1 MPDWQKILR
10 ARLALL
16 ALPPEREAEVIE
28 ELARDLE
35 ESWAAAKAAGA
46 DEQEAMAA
54 ALEELGD
61 QNLLD
66 RDITR
71 AVRTSLVGTVAQA
84 SRAAERNAPLGTSA
98 SGSKVR
104 DFIQDL
110 RYAVRLMIKAPG
122 LAAVA
127 ISILALGI
135 AANIAIFSVVNGVL
149 LKPLP
154 YRDPGQL
161 MMVWAKN
168 PKGIPRNQV
177 SAPNFLDWKNR
188 NRAFEDMAAFTG
200 EDFTLTGLG
209 EPERLPGVIVSPNLF
224 SVLGIGPAI
233 GRVFLGDE
241 GRMGGAQAV
250 ILSYGLWQRRF
261 GGDPAV
267 LGRSITLNGHP
278 QVVVGVM
285 PREESF
291 LVDGIQIWAASDFGD
306 LRESRAANRL
316 QVLARL
322 KHGITQAE
330 AQAEMDAIAAHLAG
344 EYPKTNKD
352 WGATVIT
359 LEEQVT
365 GEVRPSLLILL
376 GTVGLF
382 LLIACANVAN
392 LLLARAISRQKEIAV
407 RAAMGANRG
416 RICRQLLTESLFL
429 SVLSGSLGV
438 FLGTWGIRLLLKLKP
453 ENLPRSS
460 DIGIDLTVLAFTLL
474 ATLLTGLLFG
484 LAPAI
489 HALSL
494 DMNSELKQS
503 GRHAG
508 EAGRASK
515 LRRALLMA
523 EVALAVILLNGA
535 GLLIHSFLKLTHVNP
550 GFEAENVLTMDITLP
565 SSKYQAS
572 SLQAEFFDDLL
583 RRLQTIPD
591 VYSAAGVF
599 PAPLAGGIGF
609 LRFGY
614 SIEGRTAEVTGP
626 SDRVYV
632 RWVTPGYFQTMGIP
646 LRAGRDFDSHDSSGS
661 PLVVVIDE
669 TLVRRD
675 FAREN
680 PLGKQVMPSFGPRV
694 WRRIVGVVGGVH
706 QTALDVDAG
715 PHLYL
720 PYPQMPLSDMTVVV
734 KTRSDPRALAGA
746 VKAQVFGIDPD
757 QAVSNLAP
765 MEERLAKSVSFRRF
779 SVVLLGLF
787 AALALLI
794 AAVGVY
800 SVMIHSVSRRTHEM
814 GVRIALGAKPRDLYR
829 LVIGDGMLI
838 VAVGVGLGV
847 VGALALMRLLTALLY
862 GVSPSD
868 PLAMLTSG
876 VALAAAA
883 IAGCYWPARR
893 ATRVDPTQALRSE

>member
-10 ARLALL
+10 ARLELL

-54 ALEELGD
+54 ALKELGD

-71 AVRTSLVGTVAQA
+71 AVRPSLLGTVAQA
-84 SRAAERNAPLGTSA
+84 SRAAERNAPLGTSS

-110 RYAVRLMIKAPG
+110 HYAVRLMIKAPG

-127 ISILALGI
+127 ISILVLGI

-188 NRAFEDMAAFTG
+188 NQAFEDMAAFTG

-241 GRMGGAQAV
+241 GLTGGAQAV

-285 PREESF
+285 PRDDSF

-306 LRESRAANRL
+306 LRESRTANRL
-316 QVLARL
+316 QVVARL

-330 AQAEMDAIAAHLAG
+330 AQAEMDAIAARLAG

-359 LEEQVT
+359 LQEQVT
-365 GEVRPSLLILL
+365 GEVGPSLLILM

-429 SVLSGSLGV
+429 SVLSGSLGI

-494 DMNSELKQS
+494 DMNSELKQG

-508 EAGRASK
+508 EAGRAST
-515 LRRALLMA
+515 LRRALLIA

-550 GFEAENVLTMDITLP
+550 GFEAKNVLTMDITLP

-572 SLQAEFFDDLL
+572 SL
-583 RRLQTIPD
+583 
-591 VYSAAGVF
+591 
-599 PAPLAGGIGF
+599 
-609 LRFGY
+609 
-614 SIEGRTAEVTGP
+614 
-626 SDRVYV
+626 
-632 RWVTPGYFQTMGIP
+632 
-646 LRAGRDFDSHDSSGS
+646 
-661 PLVVVIDE
+661 
-669 TLVRRD
+669 
-675 FAREN
+675 
-680 PLGKQVMPSFGPRV
+680 
-694 WRRIVGVVGGVH
+694 
-706 QTALDVDAG
+706 
-715 PHLYL
+715 
-720 PYPQMPLSDMTVVV
+720 
-734 KTRSDPRALAGA
+734 
-746 VKAQVFGIDPD
+746 
-757 QAVSNLAP
+757 
-765 MEERLAKSVSFRRF
+765 
-779 SVVLLGLF
+779 
-787 AALALLI
+787 
-794 AAVGVY
+794 
-800 SVMIHSVSRRTHEM
+800 
-814 GVRIALGAKPRDLYR
+814 
-829 LVIGDGMLI
+829 
-838 VAVGVGLGV
+838 
-847 VGALALMRLLTALLY
+847 
-862 GVSPSD
+862 
-868 PLAMLTSG
+868 
-876 VALAAAA
+876 
-883 IAGCYWPARR
+883 
-893 ATRVDPTQALRSE
+893 

>member
-814 GVRIALGAKPRDLYR
+814 CVRIALGAKPRDLYR